1 MGMRDRY
8 LVAPNGTVL
17 NSKKE
22 MEAHRPRG
30 KVQHLNLPE
39 GWQVRYKVRQE
50 GLKKGMRDRY
60 LVAPDGTVLK
70 SKKEMEAHLY
80 LNSLSER

>member
-1 MGMRDRY
+1 MFILIQAQVG
-8 LVAPNGTVL
+8 
-17 NSKKE
+17 
-22 MEAHRPRG
+22 RPRG
-30 KVQHLNLPE
+30 KVQHLDLPE
-39 GWQVRYKVRQE
+39 GWQVRYKVRQG

-80 LNSLSER
+80 LDSLGCLDVA

>member
-1 MGMRDRY
+1 MFILIQG
-8 LVAPNGTVL
+8 NGG
-17 NSKKE
+17 
-22 MEAHRPRG
+22 RPRG

-39 GWQVRYKVRQE
+39 GWLVRYEVRQE

-80 LNSLSER
+80 LDSLSGR